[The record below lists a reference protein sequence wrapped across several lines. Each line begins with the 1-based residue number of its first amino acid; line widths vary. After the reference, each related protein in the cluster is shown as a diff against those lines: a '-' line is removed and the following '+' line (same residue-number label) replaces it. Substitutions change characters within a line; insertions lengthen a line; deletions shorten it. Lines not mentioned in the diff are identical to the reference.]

1 MSSRKHYQYYVEGQC
16 EKKLID
22 ELKKHQLVIPG
33 NVNVKN
39 VTQEFLGPGHLRLL
53 PPDTVVILLFDT
65 DAGNP
70 SILQKNMIT
79 LNKYRNI
86 ISVWCVCQVE
96 NLEAELVRATT
107 VREVKALLGCQSNKD
122 FKSSFI
128 SERYL
133 LEKLNHHGFRLEALW
148 STSPGGTFSGIIN
161 DGWRIKKS
169 K

>member
-53 PPDTVVILLFDT
+53 PPDTVVILL
-65 DAGNP
+65 
-70 SILQKNMIT
+70 
-79 LNKYRNI
+79 
-86 ISVWCVCQVE
+86 E

-107 VREVKALLGCQSNKD
+107 VREVKDLLGCQSNKD
-122 FKSSFI
+122 FKASFI